1 MQRSAIL
8 FGGKLILN
16 HEKNHFL
23 DNWREVSLFKIQ
35 GMSKYVT
42 AAQAVQVVKS
52 GDRVYL
58 QAAAAAP
65 TVLANAL
72 TDRAQELRDVEICH
86 LHTEGEAR
94 YANPALADS
103 FHVNSFFIGANVR
116 HTLKAG
122 NGSYTPVFL
131 SELPHLFRKKV
142 LPLDV
147 VFIHVSPPDV
157 HGYCSLGVSV
167 EATVAAIEQA
177 KIVVAQVNKNMPRT
191 FGDGIIHVS
200 KINYLVEVDVPIY
213 GHEVAPFT
221 AEEEK
226 IGGFVASLIDDR
238 STLQMGIGSIP
249 NAALSKLTHHKD
261 LGLHTEMFSD
271 GVIDL
276 IESGVITCNYKG
288 TLRGRVLA
296 TFLVGSQRLYTYV
309 HDNPFIELKESS
321 MVNDTARIRKNPK
334 MIAINSAIEVDVT
347 GQVCADS
354 IGPRMYSGVGGQMD
368 FIRGASLSEGG
379 KAIIA
384 LPSTTKRGE
393 SRIVPFLKQGAGV
406 VSTRSHV
413 QYIITEYG
421 IADLYGKT
429 LKQRAEAMIRIA
441 HPNHQEGIER
451 AYYELLNSI

>member
-1 MQRSAIL
+1 
-8 FGGKLILN
+8 
-16 HEKNHFL
+16 
-23 DNWREVSLFKIQ
+23 
-35 GMSKYVT
+35 MSKYVT
-42 AAQAVQVVKS
+42 AQEAVKIVKS

-65 TVLANAL
+65 TILANAL
-72 TDRAQELRDVEICH
+72 TERASELRNVEVCH
-86 LHTEGEAR
+86 LHVEGEAR
-94 YANPALADS
+94 YANPELAES

-131 SELPHLFRKKV
+131 SELPNLFRKNV
-142 LPLDV
+142 LPIDV
-147 VFIHVSPPDV
+147 AFIHVSPPDN

-167 EATVAAIEQA
+167 EATVAAIENA
-177 KIVVAQVNKNMPRT
+177 KAVIAQVNPNMPRT
-191 FGDGIIHVS
+191 FGDGILHVS
-200 KINYLVEVDVPIY
+200 EIDYLVDVNMPIY
-213 GHEVAPFT
+213 GHDVMPFT

-226 IGGFVASLIDDR
+226 IGGFIASLIEDK

-249 NAALSKLTHHKD
+249 NAALSKLHHHKD

-276 IESGVITCNYKG
+276 IEKDVINCNYKG

-296 TFLVGSQRLYTYV
+296 TFMMGSKRLYDYV
-309 HDNPFIELKESS
+309 DDNPFIEMKESS

-334 MIAINSAIEVDVT
+334 MVAINSAIEVDVT

-354 IGPRMYSGVGGQMD
+354 IGPKMYSGVGGQMD

-384 LPSTTKRGE
+384 LPSITKSGA
-393 SRIVPFLKQGAGV
+393 SRIVPYLKQGAGV
-406 VSTRSHV
+406 VTTRAHV
-413 QYIITEYG
+413 HYIITEYG

-429 LKQRAEAMIRIA
+429 LKQRVTELVKIS
-441 HPNHQEGIER
+441 HPNHQEAIEKG
-451 AYYELLNSI
+451 YYEMLNNL